1 MTGSRNYQGGGR
13 ETRSVESPESAREED
28 ANLQPTDVGSGGA
41 VETAAVATAITA
53 CLISSTT
60 FAQST
65 APVPVAFGGYTSDG
79 EKTLYIRGGSP
90 TGNVNDSTNQFF
102 ALDLQT
108 SWSTS
113 NPAWKSLTSTTGP
126 AMPVTVYNSLAMT
139 GPNKI
144 IEWSISPGLIIFDLA
159 SSSVTPIL
167 NLNAT
172 RQYGLTIA
180 VDPTTTADTG
190 TGAAYVPCGY
200 SAGLEMARLVS
211 KDNVNVVK
219 TVPMPTTGVMQKI
232 GFYSFVWSSARS
244 SFLLFGGY
252 TEDNPP
258 VCNNQMWEYKSEVW
272 GPLTMKNTPY
282 TDVVEHC
289 MVPAM
294 NGTKM
299 VMFGG
304 WRAMDYK
311 PISGIHIFDTT
322 TMEWKAGTAAP
333 AQEARRSMACTVSG
347 DYFIAWGGTNG
358 TVMGPKPLVYNMKT
372 DQWVDQFLALGDS
385 GGATTGGTNTGAIAG
400 GAGGAVVLIAIVI
413 GFVFYRRRQ
422 QRSAKTDDTESK
434 DKNTENE
441 EPKATKKPGDDL
453 KKDPQGHNISISAL
467 AAGTVNSDR
476 SGDGSET
483 MVDKDGRVVPR
494 NPQSFVHTLS
504 GGLRNPQYQ
513 SGVYLPSG
521 TTTMYQNN
529 PQYFEPGTQFPDMQH
544 YPIAA
549 ASPQLYASSPYPMG
563 VSGGVQSQD
572 FSYPPVPPLAIM
584 RRDSQARMMSGI
596 TGNNGLVGNPGG
608 SAAVPMTE
616 EILQLQIA
624 LVKVQ
629 QDQQFQ
635 LQQQNLVRFRAEQE
649 AQLQMLQQQLR
660 MPASSSSPSMAT
672 NAISAPVPTVSPLM
686 SGASASPSS
695 SVSAPIPTVGSEPPS
710 SPLSLSLSAATTAVV
725 DAISKTN
732 APMMDYV
739 PAPVFAPAPSSNATS
754 AATTF
759 VVSAPVSTVTTA
771 SVSTVSTPDDTPV
784 KPSSTVSVPVVTS
797 LAPST

>member
-1 MTGSRNYQGGGR
+1 MPPTTTTTTTT
-13 ETRSVESPESAREED
+13 TRFRPS
-28 ANLQPTDVGSGGA
+28 LFT
-41 VETAAVATAITA
+41 TAATAAAITA
-53 CLISSTT
+53 CLLSSTS
-60 FAQST
+60 FAQS
-65 APVPVAFGGYTSDG
+65 ASPVPVAFGGYTSDG
-79 EKTLYIRGGSP
+79 EKTLYIRGGST

-102 ALDLQT
+102 ALDLQS

-113 NPAWKSLTSTTGP
+113 NPAWKSFISTTGP

-139 GPNKI
+139 GPSKI
-144 IEWSISPGLIIFDLA
+144 IEWSISPGLIIFDLE

-219 TVPMPTTGVMQKI
+219 PVPMPTTGVMQKI
-232 GFYSFVWSSARS
+232 GFYSFVWSSVRS

-258 VCNNQMWEYKSEVW
+258 ICNNQMWEYKSEVW
-272 GPLTMKNTPY
+272 GPLMI
-282 TDVVEHC
+282 
-289 MVPAM
+289 
-294 NGTKM
+294 
-299 VMFGG
+299 MFGG
-304 WRAMDYK
+304 YRAMDYK
-311 PISGIHIFDTT
+311 PISGIHILDTT
-322 TMEWKAGTAAP
+322 TMEWRAGTAAP

-358 TVMGPKPLVYNMKT
+358 TVMGPKPLVYNMRT
-372 DQWVDQFLALGDS
+372 DQWVDQFLAPGDS
-385 GGATTGGTNTGAIAG
+385 GATAGGANTGAIAG
-400 GAGGAVVLIAIVI
+400 GAGGAVALIAIVI

-422 QRSAKTDDTESK
+422 QRNAKKTNDTESK
-434 DKNTENE
+434 DKSMDKEG
-441 EPKATKKPGDDL
+441 PKAVTKPGDDL
-453 KKDPQGHNISISAL
+453 KRDPQGNNISITAL

-476 SGDGSET
+476 NENVSE
-483 MVDKDGRVVPR
+483 MMIDKDGRVIPR
-494 NPQSFVHTLS
+494 NPQSFIYSLS
-504 GGLRNPQYQ
+504 GGPRSPQYQ

-529 PQYFEPGTQFPDMQH
+529 PQYFEPGTQFPDMQY
-544 YPIAA
+544 YPTAA
-549 ASPQLYASSPYPMG
+549 ANPQLYASSPYPMG
-563 VSGGVQSQD
+563 VSGGVQSQN
-572 FSYPPVPPLAIM
+572 FSYPPVPPLATM
-584 RRDSQARMMSGI
+584 RRDSQARVMSGI
-596 TGNNGLVGNPGG
+596 IGNSGLVGNSGS

-624 LVKVQ
+624 LVKAQ

-635 LQQQNLVRFRAEQE
+635 LQQQNLARFRAEQE

-660 MPASSSSPSMAT
+660 MVASSSSPSMAT
-672 NAISAPVPTVSPLM
+672 NAISAPVPTVLPLM
-686 SGASASPSS
+686 PGASASPSS
-695 SVSAPIPTVGSEPPS
+695 SVSAPVPTVGSEPPS
-710 SPLSLSLSAATTAVV
+710 SPLSSSLSSATTAVGNV
-725 DAISKTN
+725 TLKTD

-754 AATTF
+754 AAMTF
-759 VVSAPVSTVTTA
+759 VVSVPVSTVTTA
-771 SVSTVSTPDDTPV
+771 PVATVSTPDDTLV
-784 KPSSTVSVPVVTS
+784 RPSSAVSAPVVTP